1 MADVVSL
8 EELDNWINK
17 GLPKDQPKPRLAV
30 IGDPVAHS
38 LSPQLHQPALDACGF
53 YFSYIRI
60 HVPDGAV
67 PTALEKLRALDFIGC
82 NVTIPHKVAALNAV
96 DEVDPNARLLG
107 AVNTIHFRED
117 GTTHGSNSDGP
128 GLVLAIREEFSID
141 LRDLRVLILG
151 SGGGAGRAAAM
162 QCALETC
169 ERLVLVNRNLDKA
182 TELAKSLHSHYLD
195 DRIHGPSDRLTVVAL
210 DDTDRLRRELDETDL
225 IIQASP
231 IGMKSS
237 DPLLIPPKFIQPHH
251 LVFDMI
257 YSPPA
262 TRLIQ
267 TARTAGARA
276 ANGLSMLLH
285 QGGVSFETWFNR
297 PAPLA
302 VMRKA
307 LKEATNS

>member
-8 EELDNWINK
+8 DELDSWIKN
-17 GLPKDQPKPRLAV
+17 GLPKNQPPPRLAV

-53 YFSYIRI
+53 DFSYIRI
-60 HVPDGAV
+60 HVPEGAV
-67 PTALEKLRALDFIGC
+67 ADAIGKMQKLNFIGC
-82 NVTIPHKVAALNAV
+82 NVTVPHKFAAMDAV
-96 DEVDPNARLLG
+96 DDVDPNAKLLG
-107 AVNTIHFRED
+107 AVNTILFKDD
-117 GTTHGSNSDGP
+117 GSTHGTNSDGP

-141 LRDLRVLILG
+141 LRDLRVLIIG
-151 SGGGAGRAAAM
+151 AGGGAGRAAAM
-162 QCALETC
+162 QCAIETC
-169 ERLVLVNRNLDKA
+169 ERLVLTNRNIDKA
-182 TELAKSLHSHYLD
+182 KTLAKILLPHYVD

-210 DDTDRLRRELDETDL
+210 DDTERLRRELDETDL

-231 IGMKSS
+231 VGMKSS
-237 DPLLIPPKFIQPHH
+237 DPLLIPAKFIQPHH
-251 LVFDMI
+251 LVYDMI

-267 TARTAGARA
+267 ISRTAGARA

-285 QGGVSFETWFNR
+285 QGAVSFETWFNR

-302 VMRKA
+302 AMRRGLKA
-307 LKEATNS
+307 AADN